1 MRLEGRKNWLRKLQA
16 EQDSARQTQQSSKST
31 NTQPPL
37 NVVTTR
43 SGGVASVHIPI
54 RQMQQSIISSDTQP
68 PLNVVTTR
76 PDGVTSLHRPI
87 DNSSGNNTGPN
98 IKPTPKSTPSAIPK
112 ATASSSGP
120 PPGVTKSTAGPRK
133 TNNAARP
140 APSAVDLSSPSV
152 RSTSGAA
159 PATLS
164 AVTPSVNTGTS
175 TKQPLVAPKKKP
187 ASNASSSGTVAAGKS
202 GTGILNA
209 VRTHATAI
217 KKEKNNP
224 TSTTGGRGT
233 RAGTGAGA
241 GAGASGESKKGTT
254 SSHTRHTKPPN
265 DDSGDR
271 GHGHGKR

>member
-1 MRLEGRKNWLRKLQA
+1 M
-16 EQDSARQTQQSSKST
+16 
-31 NTQPPL
+31 
-37 NVVTTR
+37 
-43 SGGVASVHIPI
+43 
-54 RQMQQSIISSDTQP
+54 
-68 PLNVVTTR
+68 
-76 PDGVTSLHRPI
+76 
-87 DNSSGNNTGPN
+87 
-98 IKPTPKSTPSAIPK
+98 
-112 ATASSSGP
+112 
-120 PPGVTKSTAGPRK
+120 TKSTAGPRK

-164 AVTPSVNTGTS
+164 AVTPSVNAGTS

-217 KKEKNNP
+217 KKEKNIS
-224 TSTTGGRGT
+224 TSTTGGHGT
-233 RAGTGAGA
+233 RAGTGTGA
-241 GAGASGESKKGTT
+241 GAGGESKKGTT